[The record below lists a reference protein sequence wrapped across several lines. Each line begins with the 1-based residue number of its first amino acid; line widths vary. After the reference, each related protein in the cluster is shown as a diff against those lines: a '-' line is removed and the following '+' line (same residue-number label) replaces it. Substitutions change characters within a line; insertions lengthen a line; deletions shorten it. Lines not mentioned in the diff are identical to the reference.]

1 VFPFALHFLT
11 LKQPFLNF
19 CVVFEILKNNIMAQ
33 GRWRVEDDAPKTKIT
48 KESFREAIKIFEFVR
63 PYTWS
68 MIIGLVMLS
77 LSTFSFMIFPY
88 LSGVMVDVA
97 QGNTSK
103 LPPNL
108 QKITLSDVGF
118 FLIVLF
124 ILQGVISYSR
134 VMLFARVSERGI
146 ADLKDTLYQ
155 KMITLP
161 IGFFEKS
168 RIGEL
173 ISRLNSDVDKLY
185 NTFSVTLA
193 EFIRQVIVLVIGIVV
208 LALTAGGLAQVMLLT
223 FPIIVVGA
231 MFFGRFIRKMAKERQ
246 DQIAETNIILNET
259 ITAIN
264 SVKAFT
270 NEGFEAARY
279 HVANAKSV
287 DTSMKFAKARGIF
300 AAFIVVLLFG
310 AMFFVLWRGA
320 LMLEAKEITAG
331 VLITF
336 FTYTAIIGAAI
347 ASLGTFYGEIVGA
360 IGATERV
367 RDILNTPS
375 EVDLKFSNYELLLNG
390 NPLKSETQVP
400 MKRLQGNILFKN
412 VRFRYPT
419 RTDVEVL
426 KGLDLSI
433 KAGQKVAL
441 VGPSG
446 AGKST
451 IVQLLLKF
459 YDRADGA
466 ILVDNQSIDDY
477 EISSYR
483 SNLAIVP
490 QEVLLFGGTIGDNIR
505 YGKPDATEAD
515 IIEAAKKSNSWEFI
529 SSFPE
534 GLKTIVGERGIK
546 LSGGQRQRIAIARAI
561 LRDPAILLLD
571 EATSSLDAESEKVV
585 QEALNEL
592 MKGRTS
598 IIIAHRLATIR
609 EVDKICVID
618 GGKVVEEGTHES
630 LSAIPNGLYNNLAR
644 LQFDTE

>member
-1 VFPFALHFLT
+1 
-11 LKQPFLNF
+11 
-19 CVVFEILKNNIMAQ
+19 
-33 GRWRVEDDAPKTKIT
+33 
-48 KESFREAIKIFEFVR
+48 
-63 PYTWS
+63 
-68 MIIGLVMLS
+68 
-77 LSTFSFMIFPY
+77 
-88 LSGVMVDVA
+88 
-97 QGNTSK
+97 
-103 LPPNL
+103 
-108 QKITLSDVGF
+108 
-118 FLIVLF
+118 
-124 ILQGVISYSR
+124 
-134 VMLFARVSERGI
+134 
-146 ADLKDTLYQ
+146 
-155 KMITLP
+155 
-161 IGFFEKS
+161 
-168 RIGEL
+168 
-173 ISRLNSDVDKLY
+173 LY
-185 NTFSVTLA
+185 NTFSITLA
-193 EFIRQVIVLVIGIVV
+193 EFLRQVIVLVIGVIV
-208 LALTAGGLAQVMLLT
+208 LSLTAGGLAQVMLMT
-223 FPIIVVGA
+223 FPIIVIGA

-279 HVANAKSV
+279 HLANAKSV
-287 DTSMKFAKARGIF
+287 DTSMKFAKARGVF
-300 AAFIVVLLFG
+300 ATFIVVLVFG
-310 AMFFVLWRGA
+310 AMFYVLWRGA
-320 LMLEAKEITAG
+320 VMLQAG
-331 VLITF
+331 SILAGTLITF
-336 FTYTAIIGAAI
+336 FAYTAIIGAAI
-347 ASLGTFYGEIVGA
+347 ASLGSFYGEIIGS
-360 IGATERV
+360 IGATERI
-367 RDILNTPS
+367 REILNTPS

-390 NPLKSETQVP
+390 NPLNASNQPPV
-400 MKRLQGNILFKN
+400 KRLNGNILFKD

-433 KAGQKVAL
+433 KSGQKVAL

-451 IVQLLLKF
+451 IVQLLLRF
-459 YDRADGA
+459 YDRADGT

-477 EISSYR
+477 EISTYR

-505 YGKPDATEAD
+505 YGKPDATEAE

-644 LQFDTE
+644 LQFDTIE

>member
-1 VFPFALHFLT
+1 
-11 LKQPFLNF
+11 
-19 CVVFEILKNNIMAQ
+19 MAQ
-33 GRWRVEDDAPKTKIT
+33 GRWRVADDAPKTKVT
-48 KESFREAIKIFEFVR
+48 KESFREALQIFEFVR
-63 PYTWS
+63 PYKWS
-68 MIIGLVMLS
+68 ILGGLVMLS
-77 LSTFSFMIFPY
+77 LSTFSFMIFPK
-88 LSGVMVDVA
+88 LSGVMVDIA
-97 QGNTSK
+97 QGNQK
-103 LPPNL
+103 QLPTYI
-108 QKITLSDVGF
+108 QKVTLSDIGI
-118 FLIVLF
+118 FLTLLLAV
-124 ILQGVISYSR
+124 QGIISYSR
-134 VMLFARVSERGI
+134 VLLFAEVSERGI
-146 ADLKDTLYQ
+146 ADLKDHLYQ
-155 KMITLP
+155 KIITLP
-161 IGFFEKS
+161 ISFFEKS

-173 ISRLNSDVDKLY
+173 ISRINSDVDKLY
-185 NTFSVTLA
+185 NVFSVTLA
-193 EFIRQVIVLVIGIVV
+193 EFIRQVIILVVGISI
-208 LALTAGGLAQVMLLT
+208 LAVTTPHLAIIMLLT
-223 FPIIVVGA
+223 FPFIVIGA
-231 MFFGRFIRKMAKERQ
+231 VFFGKYIRKMAKERQ

-279 HVANAKSV
+279 SKVNRKSV
-287 DTSMKFAKARGIF
+287 DISMKFARARGIF

-310 AMFFVLWRGA
+310 AMFYVLWRGA
-320 LMLEAKEITAG
+320 VMVQNGEMSAG
-331 VLITF
+331 DLIAF
-336 FTYTAIIGAAI
+336 FVYTMVIGTAIVGL
-347 ASLGTFYGEIVGA
+347 SNFYSEILGA

-367 RDILNTPS
+367 REILNTPS
-375 EVDLKFSNYELLLNG
+375 EVDLKFSNYELLLND
-390 NPLKSETQVP
+390 NPLKGQSTTP
-400 MKRLQGNILFKN
+400 TKRLQGNIEFKG
-412 VRFRYPT
+412 VTFRYPT

-433 KAGQKVAL
+433 QAGQKVAL

-451 IVQLLLKF
+451 VVQLLLKF
-459 YDRADGA
+459 YERGGGT
-466 ILVDNQSIDDY
+466 ITIDNQSIESY
-477 EISSYR
+477 EISNYR

-505 YGKPDATEAD
+505 YGKPDATEAE

-534 GLKTIVGERGIK
+534 GLMTIVGERGIK

-618 GGKVVEEGTHES
+618 GGRVVETGTHES

-644 LQFDTE
+644 LQFDNE

>member
-1 VFPFALHFLT
+1 
-11 LKQPFLNF
+11 
-19 CVVFEILKNNIMAQ
+19 MAQ

-97 QGNTSK
+97 QGNTGK
-103 LPPNL
+103 LPPSL
-108 QKITLSDVGF
+108 QKITLSDVGI

-193 EFIRQVIVLVIGIVV
+193 EFIRQVIVLVIGIIV
-208 LALTAGGLAQVMLLT
+208 LAFTAGGLAKVMLLT

-279 HVANAKSV
+279 HLANAKSV

-336 FTYTAIIGAAI
+336 FTYTAIIGGAI

-390 NPLKSETQVP
+390 NPLKSEHQTP
-400 MKRLQGNILFKN
+400 MKRLKGNILFKN

-426 KGLDLSI
+426 KGLDLTI

-459 YDRADGA
+459 YDRAEGEL
-466 ILVDNQSIDDY
+466 IVDNQSIDDY
-477 EISSYR
+477 EISAYR

-505 YGKPDATEAD
+505 YGKPGATEND

-534 GLKTIVGERGIK
+534 GLNTIVGERGIK

-618 GGKVVEEGTHES
+618 GGKVVEEGTHDS

>member
-1 VFPFALHFLT
+1 
-11 LKQPFLNF
+11 
-19 CVVFEILKNNIMAQ
+19 MAQ

-48 KESFREAIKIFEFVR
+48 QESFREALKIFEFVR

-68 MIIGLVMLS
+68 IIIGLVMLS

-88 LSGVMVDVA
+88 LSGVMVDIA
-97 QGNTSK
+97 QGNSSK
-103 LPPNL
+103 LPVFFRTINL
-108 QKITLSDVGF
+108 KDVGS
-118 FLIVLF
+118 FLIILF
-124 ILQGVISYSR
+124 VLQGVISYTR

-146 ADLKDTLYQ
+146 ADLKDALYQ

-161 IGFFEKS
+161 ISFFEKS

-185 NTFSVTLA
+185 NTFSITLA
-193 EFIRQVIVLVIGIVV
+193 EFIRQVIVLVIGVIV
-208 LALTAGGLAQVMLLT
+208 LSMTAGGLAQVMLMT
-223 FPIIVVGA
+223 FPIIVIGA

-279 HVANAKSV
+279 HLANAKSV
-287 DTSMKFAKARGIF
+287 DTSMKFAKARGVF
-300 AAFIVVLLFG
+300 ATFIVVLVFG
-310 AMFFVLWRGA
+310 AMFYVLWRGA
-320 LMLEAKEITAG
+320 VMLQAG
-331 VLITF
+331 VILAGTLITF
-336 FTYTAIIGAAI
+336 FAYTAIIGAAI
-347 ASLGTFYGEIVGA
+347 ASLGSFYGEIIGS
-360 IGATERV
+360 IGATERI
-367 RDILNTPS
+367 REILNTPS

-390 NPLKSETQVP
+390 NPLNTSNQVP
-400 MKRLQGNILFKN
+400 VKRLNGNILFKD

-433 KAGQKVAL
+433 QSGQKVAL

-459 YDRADGA
+459 YDRADGS
-466 ILVDNQSIDDY
+466 ILIDNQSIDDY

-534 GLKTIVGERGIK
+534 GLQTIVGERGIK